1 MSLYIASLNSGSNGN
16 CYYVGNDDH
25 AVLVDAG
32 LSCREFDKRMLRLG
46 LDVGR
51 IRAIVI
57 SHEHSDHIFGLQTL
71 AKKYQLPVYITAPT
85 CAGSGLKI
93 PSHLVR
99 EFSPHQ
105 EIQFGN
111 ISVLAFPKFHDAC
124 DPHSFLVRSASVTI
138 GVFTDIGRVCQTV
151 IDHFE
156 LCNAAFLEA
165 NYDEQMLARGRYPHH
180 LKNRIRG
187 GKGHLSNMQALELF
201 LSHRPAFMSHLVLSH
216 LSKENNHP
224 ELVQQLFM
232 QHAGRAEI
240 VIASRHEETSVLKI
254 EPAASIPF
262 VLPKPRKN
270 RQLTLF

>member
-1 MSLYIASLNSGSNGN
+1 MSLNIASLNSGSNGN
-16 CYYVGNDDH
+16 CYYIGNDEH

-32 LSCREFDKRMLRLG
+32 LSCREFEKRMLRLG

-51 IRAIVI
+51 IRAILI
-57 SHEHSDHIFGLQTL
+57 SHEHTDHIFGLQTL
-71 AKKYQLPVYITAPT
+71 SKKYQLPVYITAPT
-85 CAGSGLKI
+85 CAGGGLQI
-93 PSHLVR
+93 PSHLIR
-99 EFSPHQ
+99 EFSPYQ

-138 GVFTDIGRVCQTV
+138 GVFTDIGRVCQTL
-151 IDHFE
+151 IDHFK

-165 NYDEQMLARGRYPHH
+165 NYDEAMLTNGRYPHY

-187 GKGHLSNMQALELF
+187 GKGHLSNLQALDLF
-201 LSHRPAFMSHLVLSH
+201 LAHRPAFMSHLVLSH

-232 QHAGRAEI
+232 QHAGCAEI
-240 VIASRHEETSVLKI
+240 IVASRHEETALLKI
-254 EPAASIPF
+254 DSASSFPF
-262 VLPKPRKN
+262 ISPKPRRN